1 MNIDT
6 GLSGRRIL
14 VVEDEMMV
22 AWMMEEMLATFGCTV
37 VGPAAR
43 VHEAL
48 AMVEVEAIDAAVLD
62 ISLNGQKSFA
72 VADALAERGVP
83 FVFTTGYDKDS
94 LPVSYQRF
102 LLLQKPFTETQM
114 ADTLLQLITENQ
126 LPNG

>member
-1 MNIDT
+1 MNNDT
-6 GLSGRRIL
+6 GLSGLRIL
-14 VVEDEMMV
+14 LVEDEMMV
-22 AWMMEEMLATFGCTV
+22 AWMMEEMLAMFGCNV

-62 ISLNGQKSFA
+62 VSLNGLKSFA

-83 FVFTTGYDKDS
+83 FVFTTGYDKHS

-102 LLLQKPFTETQM
+102 PLLQKPITPEQM
-114 ADTLLQLITENQ
+114 ADTLLQLIT
-126 LPNG
+126 